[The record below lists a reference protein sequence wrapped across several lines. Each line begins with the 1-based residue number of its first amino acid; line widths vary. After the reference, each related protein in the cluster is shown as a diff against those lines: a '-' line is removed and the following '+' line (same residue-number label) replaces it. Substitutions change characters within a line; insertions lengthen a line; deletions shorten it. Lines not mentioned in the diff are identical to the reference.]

1 MCFLFGVGMILMAVV
16 ITAIVAT
23 IFFKDF
29 NDLDEGG
36 ENEL

>member
-1 MCFLFGVGMILMAVV
+1 MGFLIGVGMILMAVV
-16 ITAIVAT
+16 IIVIVAT
-23 IFFKDF
+23 IFFKSF